1 MGTTA
6 SQPAPREDETIDA
19 TLVSSVRMLSSLCRW
34 SIQYDY
40 YSLPISSPPRSPP
53 RFPTENL
60 NLNDEKSWPTWPG
73 SCDSEPFTGK
83 LSDNLESNDFSNLS
97 LDGLPIAVDL
107 MARATRGS
115 PKELLKE
122 ARGFSIMSRNVNLV
136 IDLLEEIGE
145 NVDITGLYPLHLAV
159 RYLDGSKTCCN
170 VLEALDP
177 PRALRKIYVNDLGHS
192 VLDQLMITIL
202 KAHTS
207 CLPSVVDVIFKKDKR
222 FEGEEVDIC
231 GRWNADSDC
240 VRTLLVNGPSGVPFQ
255 WKHMFCHTSVQTSCH
270 CLGTVFGHGPQW
282 RPDINVQSVLL
293 LRRCSHCGLKL
304 QLLPLHTLIL
314 VGLHLSRSACKNE
327 TPFGILACL
336 LCLLSY
342 GANPLLRANVSVQ
355 ALLGDEDVDEC
366 SHEEID
372 PVELAMKVPAS
383 LSSMWSRELSTGW
396 QVITNVLGHSR
407 AEWKARPSRR
417 RSNSNEREDEH
428 EFSTFI
434 EYGED

>member
-19 TLVSSVRMLSSLCRW
+19 TL
-34 SIQYDY
+34 
-40 YSLPISSPPRSPP
+40 
-53 RFPTENL
+53 
-60 NLNDEKSWPTWPG
+60 
-73 SCDSEPFTGK
+73 FTDK
-83 LSDNLESNDFSNLS
+83 LSDNIESNDFSNLS
-97 LDGLPIAVDL
+97 LDGSPIAVDL
-107 MARATRGS
+107 MARAPRDS

-122 ARGFSIMSRNVNLV
+122 ALGFSIMSRNVNLV

-145 NVDITGLYPLHLAV
+145 NVDITGLYPLHLAG

-170 VLEALDP
+170 VLDALDH
-177 PRALRKIYVNDLGHS
+177 PRSLRKIYVNDLGHP

-222 FEGEEVDIC
+222 FEGEDVDIC

-240 VRTLLVNGPSGVPFQ
+240 VRTLLANGPSGIPFQ
-255 WKHMFCHTSVQTSCH
+255 WKYM
-270 CLGTVFGHGPQW
+270 
-282 RPDINVQSVLL
+282 
-293 LRRCSHCGLKL
+293 
-304 QLLPLHTLIL
+304 
-314 VGLHLSRSACKNE
+314 
-327 TPFGILACL
+327 
-336 LCLLSY
+336 
-342 GANPLLRANVSVQ
+342 
-355 ALLGDEDVDEC
+355 ALLGNEDVDEC
-366 SHEEID
+366 SHEEMD

-383 LSSMWSRELSTGW
+383 SSSMWSRELSTGW
-396 QVITNVLGHSR
+396 QVLTIVLRHSQ